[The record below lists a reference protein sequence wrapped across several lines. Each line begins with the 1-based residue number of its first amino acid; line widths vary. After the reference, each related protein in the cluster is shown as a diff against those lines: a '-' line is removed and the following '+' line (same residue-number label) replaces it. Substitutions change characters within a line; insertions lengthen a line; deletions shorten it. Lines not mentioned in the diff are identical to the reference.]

1 MMSMLERGSKEKPAV
16 EGSIMMSEDDVSD
29 VSSSVTKRMGVA
41 ATEAKTSGL

>member
-1 MMSMLERGSKEKPAV
+1 MIRPSNRCMLSRARD
-16 EGSIMMSEDDVSD
+16 MMSEDDVPD